1 MTQKERL
8 IKLISDMQIGGVKL
22 DTHNSCLDYFSNEKL
37 ANHLLHN
44 GVIVP
49 PCNVG
54 DKIYFVCGYNMAEYE
69 VYKMEYDCLFWRI
82 YGQNNTYVIEHRE
95 FVFFDERIGK
105 TVFLARE
112 EAEKALKEREKYV

>member
-1 MTQKERL
+1 MRDRL
-8 IKLISDMQIGGVKL
+8 IELIRKSGCV
-22 DTHNSCLDYFSNEKL
+22 DTWNYHADEFKEPNPIEEL
-37 ANHLLHN
+37 ADHLLKN

-49 PCNVG
+49 PCKVG
-54 DKIYFVCGYNMAEYE
+54 DTVYFVCGYNMAEYK

-105 TVFLARE
+105 TVFLKRE
-112 EAEKALKEREKYV
+112 EAEKALKGGVE